1 MTTHPQD
8 APKGRQS
15 SGILIRICAV
25 AAVLL
30 GALLIVPI
38 PAASAQEKSLV
49 WERFDV
55 DIVVRPDGAFDVK
68 ERQTIRFTRGTFTFG
83 FREIPR
89 DRLRSISDWSL
100 TDGSGNSYRLATA
113 GREPFTFTVTEQGS
127 RYVIY
132 WFFPPVAGR
141 SETYTIAYAV
151 HGGLRY
157 YEDGDQLWWQAIYGE
172 RTFPV
177 RGGRVHLSAPA
188 PIQEWAAYV
197 KQGDRAWEDALGMAM
212 ASLAENEREVTY
224 EFDRTLAAGEAFEV
238 RVEFAPGVVAGEAQP
253 WQAGADAEAEAAAA
267 AARFRARVG
276 PLLTLTF
283 GAFGILLIL
292 GGPAALYLLWYR
304 LGRDKP
310 VQMVAEYLP
319 EPPDNI
325 SPGLVGTLLD
335 EQADMED
342 IVATLVDLAQR
353 KVISITEE
361 KTGSLLTARDFI
373 YRYEN
378 HDLPVSDFE
387 TRLLVSLFGHKSEVR
402 LSQIR
407 DKFHSKLPG
416 LKKALYQE
424 ATAQDY
430 FARSPETV
438 RNQYGCLGVGLLA
451 LAAAVGIGLTAL
463 FGHLTGAAA
472 LPGVGLAVTA
482 LGCLLLARFMPR
494 KTDKGAET
502 AARWQAFK
510 RYLRDIDRYSDLE
523 EQKEL
528 WDRWLPYAIAFGID
542 SHYIGKFAAVDAPA
556 PGWYIPHPT
565 MYGPYRRWYY
575 GPGPAGP
582 ASSSGRPD
590 FDGRGAGGGVGG
602 GLGDAS
608 RGLGSGL
615 SGMSAGLGAL
625 LTSTSTAMV
634 SRPSSTSSGGGGWG
648 GGGFSGG
655 GGFGGGGGGGGGG
668 GFG

>member
-1 MTTHPQD
+1 MRLS
-8 APKGRQS
+8 AA
-15 SGILIRICAV
+15 I
-25 AAVLL
+25 AVLL
-30 GALLIVPI
+30 GALLVLPVPSV
-38 PAASAQEKSLV
+38 SAQEKSLV

-55 DIVVRPDGAFDVK
+55 DIVIRPDGSFDVK
-68 ERQTIRFTRGTFTFG
+68 EHQTIRFTRGTFTFG
-83 FREIPR
+83 FREIPKV
-89 DRLRSISDWSL
+89 RLSSLSNWSL
-100 TDGSGNSYRLATA
+100 TDGSGNSYRPATA

-141 SETYTIAYAV
+141 SETYTISYAV

-197 KQGDRAWEDALGMAM
+197 RQGDRAWEDALGVVS
-212 ASLAENEREVTY
+212 ASLAENKREVTY
-224 EFDRTLAAGEAFEV
+224 EIDRTLAAGEALEV

-253 WQAGADAEAEAAAA
+253 WQARADSEAEAAAE

-276 PLLTLTF
+276 PLLTLSF
-283 GAFGILLIL
+283 GSLGILLIL

-319 EPPDNI
+319 EPPEDI

-335 EQADMED
+335 EQADLED

-361 KTGSLLTARDFI
+361 QTGSLLTARDFV

-378 HDLPVSDFE
+378 RDLPVSDFE
-387 TRLLVSLFGHKSEVR
+387 TRLLVSLFGNKSEVR
-402 LSQIR
+402 LSQIK

-424 ATAQDY
+424 ATAHDY

-438 RNQYGCLGVGLLA
+438 RNQYGCLGVGLVA
-451 LAAAVGIGLTAL
+451 LAAAVGVGLTAL

-523 EQKEL
+523 EKKEL
-528 WDRWLPYAIAFGID
+528 WDRWLPYAIAFGVD
-542 SHYIGKFAAVDAPA
+542 SHYIRKFAAVDAPA

-575 GPGPAGP
+575 GPGPVGP

-590 FDGRGAGGGVGG
+590 FDGRGAGGGIGG

-634 SRPSSTSSGGGGWG
+634 SRPSTSSTGGGGWG

>member
-1 MTTHPQD
+1 MTTHPQE

-15 SGILIRICAV
+15 SGTFIRLCAV

-38 PAASAQEKSLV
+38 HSASAQEKSLI

-55 DIVVRPDGAFDVK
+55 DIVIRPDGAFDVT

-83 FREIPR
+83 FREVPK
-89 DRLRSISDWSL
+89 DRLRSLGAWSL
-100 TDGSGNSYRLATA
+100 TDGSGNSYRLANA

-141 SETYTIAYAV
+141 SETYTIAYTV
-151 HGGLRY
+151 NGGLRY
-157 YEDGDQLWWQAIYGE
+157 YADGDQIWWQAIYGE

-197 KQGDRAWEDALGMAM
+197 KQGDRAWEDALGMAS
-212 ASLAENEREVTY
+212 ASLSEDKREITY
-224 EFDRTLAAGEAFEV
+224 ELDRTLAAGEAFEV
-238 RVEFAPGVVAGEAQP
+238 RVEFAPDVVAGEAQP
-253 WQAGADAEAEAAAA
+253 WQAGADAEAQAAAE

-283 GAFGILLIL
+283 GAFGILLFL

-319 EPPDNI
+319 EPPDDI
-325 SPGLVGTLLD
+325 SPGVVGTLID

-361 KTGSLLTARDFI
+361 QTGSLLTSRDFI

-378 HDLPVSDFE
+378 RDLSISDFE
-387 TRLLVSLFGHKSEVR
+387 TRLLVSLFGQKDEVK
-402 LSQIR
+402 LSQIK
-407 DKFHSKLPG
+407 DKFHSKLPA
-416 LKKALYQE
+416 LKKDLYRE
-424 ATAQDY
+424 ATDRGF

-438 RNQYGCLGVGLLA
+438 RNQYGCLGVGLLV
-451 LAAAVGIGLTAL
+451 LAAAAGVGLTAL

-472 LPGVGLAVTA
+472 LPGVGLALTA

-494 KTDKGAET
+494 KTDTGAET

-523 EQKEL
+523 EKKEL
-528 WDRWLPYAIAFGID
+528 WDRWLPYAIAFGVD
-542 SHYIGKFAAVDAPA
+542 SQYIRKFAAVDAPA

-575 GPGPAGP
+575 GPGPVGP

-590 FDGRGAGGGVGG
+590 PGPSGAGGGLGG

-634 SRPSSTSSGGGGWG
+634 SRPSTSSTGGGGWG